1 MITLHGDTRAHFVAA
16 EWRGSDFG
24 SFRPCQRDERAEED
38 SRQREGRVR
47 TSGCNTAEHVQAVT
61 DLGGDRVD
69 GACAE
74 WREQHHGLASP
85 RDLKALLRTIDFYLK
100 GYGRAPKDF

>member
-16 EWRGSDFG
+16 EWQGSDFG

-61 DLGGDRVD
+61 DLGGGTAWMAHARS
-69 GACAE
+69 GGSSTT
-74 WREQHHGLASP
+74 GLP
-85 RDLKALLRTIDFYLK
+85 HRGT
-100 GYGRAPKDF
+100 